1 MEIQSKRSKFKKTT
15 ITYRT
20 DNVLDIIDIPDTL
33 SKNRSIPKISID
45 KFIYEK
51 NLKDQNYLLF
61 LRRDSIKTSQILNK
75 KNYKETIKIIP

>member
-51 NLKDQNYLLF
+51 NLKN
-61 LRRDSIKTSQILNK
+61 
-75 KNYKETIKIIP
+75 